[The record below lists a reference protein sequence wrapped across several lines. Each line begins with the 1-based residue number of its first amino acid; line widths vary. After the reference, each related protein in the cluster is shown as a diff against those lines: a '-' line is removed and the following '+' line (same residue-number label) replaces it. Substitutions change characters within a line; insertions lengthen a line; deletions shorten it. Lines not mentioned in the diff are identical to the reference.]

1 MLQVKSQTEKI
12 IKVRFTNW
20 HKSTLK
26 RSIFE
31 IFKPKMDRELE
42 KYCKEQNLH
51 CQEGF
56 VTQSGRATSDLP
68 LQLGDPLLEPH
79 DVPSVTVGAWCPLI
93 PSLLKS
99 GSSTSIHGIVHLK
112 TTSNEPGL
120 QNAHKNLGQKTCSLF
135 CWGEKRTHSGQ
146 VSFASALKAM
156 QKAMFL
162 VMAVF
167 IYWIMV
173 E

>member
-1 MLQVKSQTEKI
+1 
-12 IKVRFTNW
+12 
-20 HKSTLK
+20 
-26 RSIFE
+26 
-31 IFKPKMDRELE
+31 MDRELE

-167 IYWIMV
+167 IY
-173 E
+173 